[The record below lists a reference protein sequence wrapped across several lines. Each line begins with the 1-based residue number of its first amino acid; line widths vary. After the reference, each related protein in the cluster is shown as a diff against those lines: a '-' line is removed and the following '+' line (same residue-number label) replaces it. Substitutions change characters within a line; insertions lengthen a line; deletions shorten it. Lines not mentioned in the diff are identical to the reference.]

1 MSRVRSVTDVPETNL
16 ALSLDIESG
25 RWNLLFRYI
34 LLLISAFV
42 LTLLLIASIAPIRE
56 IAIAEGQIIP
66 MGSVVE
72 VDHLEGGIVSD
83 IAVRE
88 GQSVEKGAT
97 LVRLS
102 PTSASADLEQLRLRT
117 AHLRIQRVRLKALIH
132 DAEPDFSAFAQQ
144 FPEQADDQKT
154 IFIAEQSAMRSEV
167 EAAKAAV
174 AQKRSEITATQHE
187 IASIQSQLDIHQEQ
201 VEIRERLLKQGY
213 MSRRAVLETKVRLE
227 QSRAAM
233 AQATGRMRAALS
245 AVEEAQSNLAR
256 SMAAK
261 RSDWS
266 DKLAA
271 VTTELSELEQ
281 KTRQQSDRFSR
292 LAIVAPTA
300 GRIQEVVPKSRGE
313 VVRPGEAVVKIVPSG
328 ETLVAEVQVKPE
340 DIGHLSVGDTAEIK
354 LSTFD
359 SEVFGSLHAEVAKLS
374 PTTFEDEQKNLY
386 YKAILALDRSS
397 LNHQGVD
404 YPVQAGMVVRA
415 EILTGAKSVMKYILK
430 PVYRSLGRAFTER

>member
-1 MSRVRSVTDVPETNL
+1 MSRVRSITDVPETNL

-42 LTLLLIASIAPIRE
+42 LTLILIASIAPVRE
-56 IAIAEGQIIP
+56 VAIAEGQIVP

-72 VDHLEGGIVSD
+72 VDHLEGGIVSE

-88 GQSVEKGAT
+88 GQRVKKGAT

-102 PTSASADLEQLRLRT
+102 PTVASADLEQLRLRS
-117 AHLRIQRVRLKALIH
+117 AHLRIQRVRLRALIQ
-132 DAEPDFSAFAQQ
+132 DTEPDFSAFVQDY
-144 FPEQADDQKT
+144 PEQTDDQKT
-154 IFIAEQSAMRSEV
+154 IFNAERAALRSEV
-167 EAAKAAV
+167 EASRAIV
-174 AQKRSEITATQHE
+174 QQKRSEFTATQHE
-187 IASIQSQLDIHQEQ
+187 IASLQSQQDIHQEQ
-201 VEIRERLLKQGY
+201 VEIRQRLLDKGF
-213 MSRRAVLETKVRLE
+213 MSRRAVLETRVRLE

-233 AQATGRMRAALS
+233 AQATGRLRSARSAA
-245 AVEEAQSNLAR
+245 EEAQSNLAR
-256 SMAAK
+256 SIAAK

-281 KTRQQSDRFSR
+281 KIRQQSDRYSR

-300 GRIQEVVPKSRGE
+300 GLIQEVVPKSRGE
-313 VVRPGEAVVKIVPSG
+313 VIRPGEAVVKIVPSD
-328 ETLVAEVQVKPE
+328 ETLVAEVRVKPE
-340 DIGHLSVGDTAEIK
+340 DIGHLSVGDTAEVK

-359 SEVFGSLHAEVAKLS
+359 SEVFGSLHAQVSKLS

-386 YKAILALDRSS
+386 YKAILALDRTG
-397 LNHQGVD
+397 LTHQGIE
-404 YPVQAGMVVRA
+404 YSVQAGMVVRA
-415 EILTGAKSVMKYILK
+415 EILTGAKSVMRYILK
-430 PVYRSLGRAFTER
+430 PVYRSLGRAFSER